1 MTNRARDQAE
11 LDEILLPEGT
21 QLPEAE
27 APPPR
32 RLRKGRANTAFV
44 MVPIRWVERLA
55 KARTVATVTVAIRL
69 LHLHWREGK
78 QPVVLGNVALRDL
91 GVDRHQ
97 KRRALTALEC
107 MGLISVER
115 RPKQSPRITL
125 HLR

>member
-11 LDEILLPEGT
+11 LDELLLPE
-21 QLPEAE
+21 EAE
-27 APPPR
+27 MPAPR
-32 RLRKGRANTAFV
+32 RLRKGRANAAFV
-44 MVPIRWVERLA
+44 MLPIAWVERLA
-55 KARTVATVTVAIRL
+55 KAPTVATVTVAIRL

-125 HLR
+125 HLC